1 MKHHICESH
10 AIVLEFIM
18 VEKVSVL
25 WLGKLFSMQVLD
37 VAINYAFVRLALERS
52 VEWVC
57 WRM

>member
-1 MKHHICESH
+1 MKHHICKSL

-37 VAINYAFVRLALERS
+37 VAINYAFVRLVLERS
-52 VEWVC
+52 VE
-57 WRM
+57 